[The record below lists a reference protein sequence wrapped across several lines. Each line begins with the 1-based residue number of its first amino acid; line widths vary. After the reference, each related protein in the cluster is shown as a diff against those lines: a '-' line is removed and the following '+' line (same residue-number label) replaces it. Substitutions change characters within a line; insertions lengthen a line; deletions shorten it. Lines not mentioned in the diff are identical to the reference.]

1 MQATESLRKDI
12 AVLVK
17 RYAELQY
24 VEKPFKAGKTVVPPS
39 GKVIGATPIFDDV
52 DLKTY
57 NANVDLIEE
66 EITPKI
72 KAIMLAHTL
81 GNPFNVTKVKEIC
94 DSDTTFEKTVIWY
107 KCYYEEDKSI
117 SIEEN
122 LENYIMTAKKKY

>member
-81 GNPFNVTKVKEIC
+81 GNPFNVTKVKEILC
-94 DSDTTFEKTVIWY
+94 ERHGFSEARIDTALGLNKAQTNK
-107 KCYYEEDKSI
+107 DQKS
-117 SIEEN
+117 
-122 LENYIMTAKKKY
+122 LADF